1 MKKIIAVILFL
12 GIFSTGLFAQ
22 YMRISNPDR
31 TWRNTGVTLTENVYS
46 ITDKGAYSE
55 VNSYLSFKSDNPNEF
70 SSDTQVELYAYFRL
84 PESYEITNLWLWVG
98 DEIME
103 ARMYD
108 RWTAERIYEGIVNR
122 RKDPAIIYKNG
133 NGWYELRIYPF
144 KPTQERKIRLT
155 YLVPNTINSSSKS
168 VQLPDQIQKLTTSET
183 GDPGFLIFTDL
194 PSEKVKISGESTVSF
209 ESGSLEG
216 EPFLKTTLPT
226 SGYAQSYSIT
236 KEETQDSLIVRTYSD
251 GEEQYFDISLM
262 PFEFIDNEY
271 QQKILF
277 LVNLEMANTDI
288 TTDDFYQLLRE
299 NIKNYL
305 SEEDSFNVFFSGLN
319 TIKLSED
326 WIKAEE
332 ETIDSVF
339 SNFEEQD
346 KLGSSFSNM
355 DNLLTDAYDFVESS
369 ISDASIF
376 LIASTQN
383 YSNINSANTL
393 LDALAEYSDGNF
405 PPTFI
410 ADIQTKNFNYEWRNG
425 RYYLGNEY
433 LYLNLTRDTAGELT
447 DHNDSENARTIMS
460 LGMESV
466 NGNISEMEI
475 YPLVNGGFSFGRF
488 SSKDENSNLLSSSSY
503 QVGKYT
509 GSLPFNIQISGFY
522 RDEVFAKQI
531 EVSANDVIQVDST
544 LEKIWIGQRIKQLE
558 NASPSNEEI
567 ADIIDMSLEHR
578 ILSKYTSFLALEP
591 SDTVFA
597 CATCIDESAIVP
609 NEEDVVPESFE
620 IDSLS
625 AYPNPFNPSV
635 NINVEVSEF
644 WDASN
649 SSIDIYNIIGQKIV
663 TLNTQSFSGLKNFQV
678 TWDVSQ
684 SSSISTG
691 VYLVVLKTPYT
702 IKTLKITYLK

>member
-70 SSDTQVELYAYFRL
+70 SSDTQLELYAYFKL

-216 EPFLKTTLPT
+216 EPFLKTTLST

-369 ISDASIF
+369 ISDASIL

-466 NGNISEMEI
+466 N
-475 YPLVNGGFSFGRF
+475 
-488 SSKDENSNLLSSSSY
+488 
-503 QVGKYT
+503 
-509 GSLPFNIQISGFY
+509 
-522 RDEVFAKQI
+522 
-531 EVSANDVIQVDST
+531 
-544 LEKIWIGQRIKQLE
+544 
-558 NASPSNEEI
+558 
-567 ADIIDMSLEHR
+567 
-578 ILSKYTSFLALEP
+578 
-591 SDTVFA
+591 
-597 CATCIDESAIVP
+597 
-609 NEEDVVPESFE
+609 
-620 IDSLS
+620 
-625 AYPNPFNPSV
+625 
-635 NINVEVSEF
+635 
-644 WDASN
+644 
-649 SSIDIYNIIGQKIV
+649 
-663 TLNTQSFSGLKNFQV
+663 
-678 TWDVSQ
+678 
-684 SSSISTG
+684 
-691 VYLVVLKTPYT
+691 
-702 IKTLKITYLK
+702 